1 MVDCFEI
8 ELTNSQ
14 GKKRRLGFCFL
25 SEAEAKLWIK
35 QHPVSKDESYRIV
48 PFEKY
53 EVRKSTN
60 ILEE

>member
-1 MVDCFEI
+1 MFKFKSMKNKIVVI
-8 ELTNSQ
+8 LMP
-14 GKKRRLGFCFL
+14 LGFCFL
-25 SEAEAKLWIK
+25 NEAEAKLWIK
-35 QHPVSKDESYRIV
+35 QHPISKDESYKIV

>member
-8 ELTNSQ
+8 ELTNSH

-35 QHPVSKDESYRIV
+35 QHPIGKVQQPTMLKHRG
-48 PFEKY
+48 
-53 EVRKSTN
+53 
-60 ILEE
+60 L